1 MKSIS
6 ETMWD
11 EWVFS
16 PVSSTNA
23 DSEVAGVLWG
33 LMPASPEF
41 LTKERLVILSGR
53 RLWVFRRL
61 RRIWSHSRW
70 GQRVELPTILNVPA
84 SFKGNVTLSIP
95 QTLIA
100 EVVVW
105 GENAKRKNDWAW
117 LRGVW
122 GNCGSLYV
130 PKSGYYLAFRFR
142 FYRLMDMVLSLLKN
156 NHFPMGKRMVD
167 EKYELLLRDQEKIVT
182 LLSNFKL
189 FDTSLKLEE
198 KAIVRAMRDRANRL
212 VNCDASN
219 IRKTLEAA
227 EWQLEIAKVFQ
238 NEKVW
243 ATLPEPLKELIETRM
258 QYPSATLTE
267 LGQLLSKPVSKST
280 VKYRWQK
287 LKEMAEQL
295 PHGI

>member
-105 GENAKRKNDWAW
+105 GENAKRKMI
-117 LRGVW
+117 GH
-122 GNCGSLYV
+122 GCGEY
-130 PKSGYYLAFRFR
+130 G
-142 FYRLMDMVLSLLKN
+142 
-156 NHFPMGKRMVD
+156 
-167 EKYELLLRDQEKIVT
+167 
-182 LLSNFKL
+182 
-189 FDTSLKLEE
+189 
-198 KAIVRAMRDRANRL
+198 
-212 VNCDASN
+212 
-219 IRKTLEAA
+219 
-227 EWQLEIAKVFQ
+227 EIAALYMCLK
-238 NEKVW
+238 
-243 ATLPEPLKELIETRM
+243 ADITLP
-258 QYPSATLTE
+258 SAS
-267 LGQLLSKPVSKST
+267 GS
-280 VKYRWQK
+280 
-287 LKEMAEQL
+287 
-295 PHGI
+295 ID

>member
-1 MKSIS
+1 MKTLS
-6 ETMWD
+6 EIMWD

-16 PVSSTNA
+16 PLSSTDI
-23 DSEVAGVLWG
+23 DSETAGILWG
-33 LMPASPEF
+33 LLTVYPETMSQGRF
-41 LTKERLVILSGR
+41 VLSGR

-61 RRIWSHSRW
+61 RRIWASSRW
-70 GQRVELPTILNVPA
+70 GKRLDLSSMLNVPA
-84 SFKGNVTLSIP
+84 NFRGSVTLRIP
-95 QTLIA
+95 QPIMK
-100 EVVVW
+100 EVIFW
-105 GENAKRKNDWAW
+105 GENARKKSDWQW
-117 LRGVW
+117 MRGVW

-130 PKSGYYLAFRFR
+130 PKTGYYLAFRFR
-142 FYRLMDMVLSLLKN
+142 FYKIMELVLSILKN
-156 NHFPMGKRMVD
+156 NQFPVGKRIVD
-167 EKYELLLRDQEKIVT
+167 GQYELLLRDQEKIVT
-182 LLSNFKL
+182 LLSHYKL

-198 KAIVRAMRDRANRL
+198 KAIVRAMRDKANRL

-238 NEKVW
+238 NERILN
-243 ATLPEPLKELIETRM
+243 TLPETLRELIEVRM

-267 LGQLLSKPVSKST
+267 LGQMLSKPVSKST

-287 LKEMAEQL
+287 LKTMAEQL

>member
-1 MKSIS
+1 
-6 ETMWD
+6 
-11 EWVFS
+11 
-16 PVSSTNA
+16 
-23 DSEVAGVLWG
+23 
-33 LMPASPEF
+33 
-41 LTKERLVILSGR
+41 
-53 RLWVFRRL
+53 
-61 RRIWSHSRW
+61 
-70 GQRVELPTILNVPA
+70 
-84 SFKGNVTLSIP
+84 
-95 QTLIA
+95 
-100 EVVVW
+100 
-105 GENAKRKNDWAW
+105 
-117 LRGVW
+117 
-122 GNCGSLYV
+122 
-130 PKSGYYLAFRFR
+130 
-142 FYRLMDMVLSLLKN
+142 
-156 NHFPMGKRMVD
+156 
-167 EKYELLLRDQEKIVT
+167 
-182 LLSNFKL
+182 
-189 FDTSLKLEE
+189 
-198 KAIVRAMRDRANRL
+198 MRDRANRL

>member
-1 MKSIS
+1 MKTLS
-6 ETMWD
+6 EIMWD

-16 PVSSTNA
+16 PLSSTDI
-23 DSEVAGVLWG
+23 DSETAGILWG
-33 LMPASPEF
+33 LLTVYPETMSQGRF
-41 LTKERLVILSGR
+41 VLSGR

-61 RRIWSHSRW
+61 RRIWASSRW
-70 GQRVELPTILNVPA
+70 GKRLDLSSMLNVPA
-84 SFKGNVTLSIP
+84 NFRGSVTLRIP
-95 QTLIA
+95 QPIMK
-100 EVVVW
+100 EVIFW
-105 GENAKRKNDWAW
+105 GENARKKSDWQW
-117 LRGVW
+117 MRGVW

-130 PKSGYYLAFRFR
+130 PKTGYYLAFRFR
-142 FYRLMDMVLSLLKN
+142 FYKMMELVLSILKN
-156 NHFPMGKRMVD
+156 NQFPVGKRIVD
-167 EKYELLLRDQEKIVT
+167 GQYELLLRDQEKIVT
-182 LLSNFKL
+182 LLSHYKL

-198 KAIVRAMRDRANRL
+198 KAIVRAMRDKANRL

-238 NEKVW
+238 NERILN
-243 ATLPEPLKELIETRM
+243 TLPETLRELIEVRM

-267 LGQLLSKPVSKST
+267 LGQMLSKPVSKST

-287 LKEMAEQL
+287 LKTMAEQL

>member
-1 MKSIS
+1 MKTLS
-6 ETMWD
+6 EIMWD

-16 PVSSTNA
+16 PLSSTDI
-23 DSEVAGVLWG
+23 DSETAGILWG
-33 LMPASPEF
+33 LLTVYPETMSQGRF
-41 LTKERLVILSGR
+41 VLSGR

-61 RRIWSHSRW
+61 RRIWALSRW
-70 GQRVELPTILNVPA
+70 GKRLDLSSMLNVPA
-84 SFKGNVTLSIP
+84 NFRGSVTLRIP
-95 QTLIA
+95 QPIMK
-100 EVVVW
+100 EVIFW
-105 GENAKRKNDWAW
+105 GENARKKSDWQW
-117 LRGVW
+117 MRGVW

-130 PKSGYYLAFRFR
+130 PKTGYYLAFRFR
-142 FYRLMDMVLSLLKN
+142 FYKIMELVLSILKN
-156 NHFPMGKRMVD
+156 NQFPVGKRIVD
-167 EKYELLLRDQEKIVT
+167 GQYELLLRDQEKIVT
-182 LLSNFKL
+182 LLSHYKL

-198 KAIVRAMRDRANRL
+198 KAIVRAMRDKANRL

-238 NEKVW
+238 NERILN
-243 ATLPEPLKELIETRM
+243 TLPETLRELIEVRM

-267 LGQLLSKPVSKST
+267 LGQMLSKPVSKST

-287 LKEMAEQL
+287 LKTMAEQL